1 MILTEKRLSGRP
13 KAVLLTVALG
23 IVLSLNAFSASAA
36 EKAAEKQ
43 VIVQMDFII
52 GGKHAIWYVAQD
64 KGFYSKRGLS
74 VMIQPGS
81 GSADTVRAIAAG
93 LADVGFADFSTAI
106 VARSRGA
113 SVEAVGQLGYMPATI
128 LWREETPIRTLKDLE
143 GKSWAVSPGQAH
155 RYLMPAFAKINNID
169 FTTIKVQE
177 IAPALLPSALITKKA
192 DFVGMFRASNDEVT
206 EMAATKQGI
215 KLKRIFMKDTGL
227 NIYGG
232 GLIVREEDIKRRPDM
247 IRAYVEGTMEGLRY
261 AREHPDEALQILM
274 KHKPELNQE
283 LTRIQLKSALEEI
296 FIPPESLELG
306 FGYIKPDIM
315 EKTVGITNEYFDSAR
330 KVSVG
335 EVYTNQ
341 FIRK

>member
-1 MILTEKRLSGRP
+1 MMFTETRLSGGL
-13 KAVLLTVALG
+13 KVILLAAALG
-23 IVLSLNAFSASAA
+23 AVLSLHAFSASAA
-36 EKAAEKQ
+36 EKADKP
-43 VIVQMDFII
+43 IKIQMDFII
-52 GGKHAIWYVAQD
+52 GGKHAIWYVALD
-64 KGFYSKRGLS
+64 KGFYLKRGLS
-74 VMIQPGS
+74 VTIQPGA
-81 GSADTVRAIAAG
+81 GSADTVRAIGAG

-106 VARSRGA
+106 VAKSRGTP
-113 SVEAVGQLGYMPATI
+113 VQAVAQLGYMPATI
-128 LWREETPIRTLKDLE
+128 LWREDTPIKTLKDLE

-155 RYLMPAFAKINNID
+155 RYLMPAFAKINHID
-169 FTTIKVQE
+169 FTTIKIQDF
-177 IAPALLPSALITKKA
+177 APALLPSALIARKA

-215 KLKRIFMKDTGL
+215 KLKRVFLKDNGL

-232 GLIVREEDIKRRPDM
+232 GLIVREENIKRGPDV

-261 AREHPDEALQILM
+261 SREHPDEALQILM
-274 KHKPELNQE
+274 KHKPELNRE

-296 FIPPESLELG
+296 FIPPESLQLG
-306 FGYIKPDIM
+306 FGYIKPDVM
-315 EKTVGITNEYFDSAR
+315 EKTVAITNEYFDTGR